1 MPEPSDGR
9 PSDGRPP
16 VLRGTVAESAA
27 AARFGVDLRRE
38 PPIDSGPVERAKEQA
53 RTAGYAEGWAQGR
66 RAAAVEAAEAADR
79 ARALEQAHEQR
90 RTAALAQAVNALGRA
105 VTGLE
110 TQLMPTLQELQE
122 AVLRHAF
129 ELAEAI
135 IGRAVDDPEGRGAD
149 ALRRAMAAA
158 PEQGDVVVSLHPDDY
173 RTLVGTDADA
183 VPLPGASDGGE
194 NPRIGVFTYAG
205 RAIHLRPD
213 PSLRPGDAI
222 AQTGSTTVD
231 ASLAAAIA
239 RAREALRL

>member
-1 MPEPSDGR
+1 LPEPSE
-9 PSDGRPP
+9 GRPP

-38 PPIDSGPVERAKEQA
+38 PPIDSAPVERAKEQA
-53 RTAGYAEGWAQGR
+53 RTAGYAEGWAQGQ
-66 RAAAVEAAEAADR
+66 RAAALEAAEAADR

-122 AVLRHAF
+122 TVLRHAF

-158 PEQGDVVVSLHPDDY
+158 PDQGDIVVSLHPDDY
-173 RTLVGTDADA
+173 RHLVGTATEADH
-183 VPLPGASDGGE
+183 S
-194 NPRIGVFTYAG
+194 YAG
-205 RAIHLRPD
+205 RPVHLRPD
-213 PSLRPGDAI
+213 PALQPGDAV
-222 AQTGSTTVD
+222 AETGTTTVD
-231 ASLAAAIA
+231 ASIAAAVQ